1 MVSLVV
7 PHRFRGPARSGNGGW
22 TAGSYA
28 ELLAAG
34 TVEVTLKQPPPL
46 DTPIDVTVA
55 DGTASSDIADARLVE
70 RQLVT
75 VPSMPADVARA
86 AEASYAGLRSHP
98 FPTCF
103 SCGTAREDG
112 LRIFPGLVRSAERL
126 VAATWTPTEVTVPIT
141 WAAMDC
147 IGGWST
153 PLDERAMVLGR
164 IAVSIDRLPEAG
176 VEHVVTGQWLDSQG
190 RKSFTAATL
199 YDVSGRAIARAEHV
213 WIAVDP
219 AVFNDLRETP

>member
-28 ELLAAG
+28 ELLAPG

>member
-55 DGTASSDIADARLVE
+55 DGTASSDIAVARLVE
-70 RQLVT
+70 RELVT
-75 VPSMPADVARA
+75 VPSVPADVARA
-86 AEASYAGLRSHP
+86 AEASYAGLRIHP